1 MKLRNIKNTSMNKLK
16 LTTITIST
24 VFIISCFHKSIEG
37 NNLAKIGFYS
47 SLKSIIS
54 TLEKDG
60 TGYHEHFMLGVA
72 YKEKKDYKK
81 AIFHFANSCFTYER
95 SKGLRLF
102 AQPVYQFCDGFHFKS
117 AFYDHAVFEI
127 ADLFYLYREY
137 EYVLKFIDLI
147 ASSKTALY
155 RDAILLKSRA
165 FLELE
170 RYDEAISSLRD
181 IFDAYSD
188 VDSHS
193 IIHIRIASVYE
204 AMNQYDTAV
213 KEYLKVIRLNAR
225 SWQAATAV
233 NRILEITPR
242 SGIEHSVADQ
252 LMLSESLYYSQRY
265 DDALTYLEALKS
277 GRLGDEDRFTVL
289 ASLVKNYLRAKER
302 SKCDKLF
309 SQYRKDSSLRRR
321 LISIQA
327 DELWSMRQRGNAVSI
342 YRNLTGERD
351 EISRIAL
358 KRVGLHMARR
368 RHAGYD
374 GLLKSYIQRF
384 PGDAATEYFLWL
396 LARERLRAADYITA
410 RDYLEKAVQGFP
422 EGKYVDRARFWLYKL
437 YSQEKRD
444 ADAEKV
450 LIELVAL
457 NPGSS
462 YTWTILGRIKDT
474 YKEVKLKT
482 LFDAAIQNENEKKA
496 LFYHTLLFLNEK
508 KLEDRNERVEKI
520 VTRWG
525 NEYQLFEE
533 DVEELRLNSD
543 YEENL
548 KSIEKYFTIGYL
560 DAIWNEMRIL
570 PDERSVN
577 RDKYIALSYFGDQY
591 NNYYLAAFYTLELL
605 KFHDIKENISLFSMD
620 AIRRLFPR
628 AFRDCVQMQ
637 AQRFKIDE
645 QLVYSVM
652 KAESLFHHSAVSPAG
667 AIGLMQLMPRTAR
680 GIARNLKM
688 NRYDLKDPC
697 TSITFGVKYL
707 SWLSSFFDGH
717 LDDFIGGYN
726 AGVGNIVKWKESL
739 LYSDPDLFVEL
750 LPYDET
756 RFYILRTRKFLMQ
769 YRLINDL

>member
-1 MKLRNIKNTSMNKLK
+1 MNKLK

-24 VFIISCFHKSIEG
+24 VFIISCSDKSIEG
-37 NNLAKIGFYS
+37 NNLSGIGFYS

-54 TLEKDG
+54 TLEKG
-60 TGYHEHFMLGVA
+60 GYGYREHFMLGVA
-72 YKEKKDYKK
+72 YRQKKDYKK

-95 SKGLRLF
+95 SEGLRLF

-147 ASSKTALY
+147 ASSRTALY
-155 RDAILLKSRA
+155 RDAILLKSKA
-165 FLELE
+165 FLELK
-170 RYDEAISSLRD
+170 RHDRAISSLRD
-181 IFDAYSD
+181 IFDTYSD
-188 VDSHS
+188 TDSRS
-193 IIHIRIASVYE
+193 LIHIRIASVYE
-204 AMNQYDTAV
+204 AMNQYDMAV

-225 SWQAATAV
+225 SWQAATAA
-233 NRILEITPR
+233 NRILEITPQ
-242 SGIEHSVADQ
+242 SGVKHSVADK
-252 LMLSESLYYSQRY
+252 LVLSEALYHGQRY
-265 DDALTYLEALKS
+265 DDALTYLEALLS
-277 GRLGDEDRFTVL
+277 GELGDEDRFTVL
-289 ASLVKNYLRAKER
+289 SALIRNYLRVKER
-302 SKCDKLF
+302 NSCDKLIGK
-309 SQYRKDSSLRRR
+309 YRKDSSVQRR
-321 LISIQA
+321 LISIKA
-327 DELWSMRQRGNAVSI
+327 DELWSMRQRGDALSV
-342 YRNLTGERD
+342 YRNLIGGERD

-368 RHAGYD
+368 RQAGYE
-374 GLLKSYIQRF
+374 GLLQSYIQRF

-396 LARERLRAADYITA
+396 LAREKLRAVDYISA
-410 RDYLEKAVQGFP
+410 RDYLEKALQGFP
-422 EGKYVDRARFWLYKL
+422 EGKYVDRTRFWLYKL
-437 YSQEKRD
+437 YSQAKRD
-444 ADAEKV
+444 ADAENV
-450 LIELVAL
+450 LIELIAR

-462 YTWTILGRIKDT
+462 YAWTILERIKDS
-474 YKEVKLKT
+474 YKEEKLKT
-482 LFDAAIQNENEKKA
+482 LFDAAIQNNNEKKA
-496 LFYHTLLFLNEK
+496 LFYHTLLFINEK
-508 KLEDRNERVEKI
+508 KLEDRNERAEKI
-520 VTRWG
+520 VARWG
-525 NEYQLFEE
+525 DAYQHFE
-533 DVEELRLNSD
+533 DDIAELQLDSD

-548 KSIEKYFTIGYL
+548 KSIEKYFAIGYL
-560 DAIWNEMRIL
+560 DAIWNEIRIL

-577 RDKYIALSYFGDQY
+577 RDKYRALSYFGKQY

-605 KFHDIKENISLFSMD
+605 KFHDIKENISLFSID

-628 AFRDCVQMQ
+628 AFQDCVQMQ

-667 AIGLMQLMPRTAR
+667 AVGLMQLMPRTAR
-680 GIARNLKM
+680 GIARDLKM

-707 SWLSSFFDGH
+707 SWLSRFFDGH

-739 LYSDPDLFVEL
+739 IYSDPDLFVEI

-769 YRLINDL
+769 YRLIHDL